1 MLLILVFFL
10 DLEVKVGI
18 IWGCWFFFWLD
29 FFLELK
35 DMLCFVRVI
44 VFILC
49 LLLFVLFFGF
59 EFLLKFELFDE
70 RDFDKFFEF
79 CVGEFIK
86 LFWIFFFKLFEELLD
101 GGRFRIIF
109 LNLVSFFI
117 GEVLMLKLFKFDLF

>member
-1 MLLILVFFL
+1 MLIFLVFFI
-10 DLEVKVGI
+10 DFEVKVGI

-29 FFLELK
+29 FFLESK
-35 DMLCFVRVI
+35 DILCFVRVI
-44 VFILC
+44 VLILC

-86 LFWIFFFKLFEELLD
+86 LF
-101 GGRFRIIF
+101 
-109 LNLVSFFI
+109 
-117 GEVLMLKLFKFDLF
+117 

>member
-1 MLLILVFFL
+1 MLLFLVFFL

-18 IWGCWFFFWLD
+18 IWSCWFFFWLD

-35 DMLCFVRVI
+35 EILCFVRVI
-44 VFILC
+44 VSIFC

-70 RDFDKFFEF
+70 RDIDKFFEF

-86 LFWIFFFKLFEELLD
+86 LF
-101 GGRFRIIF
+101 
-109 LNLVSFFI
+109 
-117 GEVLMLKLFKFDLF
+117 